1 MNDEGHKGLLEDF
14 QGFGVGS
21 PIDLGEK
28 LRQEQVFREDGVVSA
43 LGTVNVK
50 CVLAVPAEVLDGQ
63 QSLKLRER

>member
-43 LGTVNVK
+43 LGNRHKFRNISGFKTS
-50 CVLAVPAEVLDGQ
+50 E
-63 QSLKLRER
+63 